1 MGEAQA
7 PAATEAIPWYYKPVA
22 IALLTIFVLG
32 PLALPLVWRTPAFG
46 PRGKSIAA
54 VLILVYTVLLCWE
67 VWVTVQLL
75 LAQLRIT

>member
-7 PAATEAIPWYYKPVA
+7 PAEAIPWYYKPVA

-32 PLALPLVWRTPAFG
+32 PLALPLVWRTPAFS
-46 PRGKSIAA
+46 PRGKSIATL
-54 VLILVYTVLLCWE
+54 LILGYTVLLCWE
-67 VWVTVQLL
+67 VWVTVQLV